1 MFRKMM
7 SLALIIVLLWAATL
21 ALNYFW
27 RRATAVGPT
36 APTFWPDPSF
46 FYTFTLFVL
55 GLLSFI
61 GFLSISRELRG
72 ERETFQ
78 DGDVRFALTSSFV
91 TVFFALLSFFIFT
104 RDQPSEFA
112 QRFFDSFLNITVLI
126 VGFYF
131 ATTGV
136 IEVVGGRHNR
146 TRPTPDEAEA
156 EPVENREN
164 RE

>member
-1 MFRKMM
+1 MI
-7 SLALIIVLLWAATL
+7 SLAVIIVLLWAGTL
-21 ALNYFW
+21 GLNYFW

-36 APTFWPDPSF
+36 TSTFWPDPSF
-46 FYTFTLFVL
+46 FYTFTLFVM

-61 GFLSISRELRG
+61 GFLNISRELRG

-78 DGDVRFALTSSFV
+78 DGDVRFALTCSFV

-104 RDQPSEFA
+104 RDQPSDFA

-136 IEVVGGRHNR
+136 IEVVAGRGTR
-146 TRPTPDEAEA
+146 TRPKPDEAEA
-156 EPVENREN
+156 KPVENHEKRE
-164 RE
+164 